1 MQSRDKN
8 RQIGRPIERII
19 ARLIG
24 PLVPVSDPVVQR
36 RMQILASLLLI
47 VILIPVSALIAT
59 LITGQK
65 ASPVINYFLLG
76 LLLVTTLLQYISRT
90 RRYPAV
96 AFVLVAAAS
105 AFPFVALITG
115 RNYQAQHIETVLIWL
130 LFSILLSASL
140 LPLRLAIGLIGCV
153 IAGVLALPMFLPQI
167 TYQRLLPLAG
177 FLSATATLVIANL
190 IYREKISAD
199 QRNEAL
205 AEKEFSD
212 GILNGL
218 PGVFL
223 ICDGKGRLK
232 HCNQRLTQVT
242 GYSSQ
247 ECADLSLPSMVSGK
261 DRPKVE
267 GLLTQAQNEGKTEG
281 EISIVAKSGLRFPFY
296 FTIFSYGTRD
306 QRLLVWYG
314 ADTTEFKRLEEA
326 YRAVVEHSLQG
337 LAIYQQG
344 RIVFTNP
351 AYAQMLG
358 YSLEELYAMD
368 SARTANLIYFEDSPR
383 LNEHMQAT
391 LSGNAVAPRIE
402 FRVVRKDGTLCWI
415 ETTFNVIQYRDQ
427 PALQATS
434 VDIGDRKQMESE
446 QARLIRELETKNA
459 ELERFTY
466 TVSHDLKSPLITIR
480 GFLGFLERDTMANNK
495 ARIAADVQ
503 RITEATEKM
512 QRLLNDVLSL
522 SRIGR
527 VVNPP
532 ENAAF
537 GAIAAEAVERV
548 AGQIRQRSVY
558 VKIADGLPVV
568 RVDRERVIEVVQN
581 LLDNAVKFMGD
592 QWNPTIQV
600 GMRGTDHNSFP
611 ILFVE
616 DNGIGIDPVFHEQV
630 FGLFNKLDPSSEG
643 TGIGLAIVKRVIE
656 THGGRIWVE
665 SEGKGKGAKFLFTLP
680 PVTAIVQPGPAK

>member
-1 MQSRDKN
+1 LRFLFHFTVFSYESRD
-8 RQIGRPIERII
+8 
-19 ARLIG
+19 
-24 PLVPVSDPVVQR
+24 
-36 RMQILASLLLI
+36 
-47 VILIPVSALIAT
+47 
-59 LITGQK
+59 QK
-65 ASPVINYFLLG
+65 V
-76 LLLVTTLLQYISRT
+76 
-90 RRYPAV
+90 
-96 AFVLVAAAS
+96 
-105 AFPFVALITG
+105 
-115 RNYQAQHIETVLIWL
+115 
-130 LFSILLSASL
+130 
-140 LPLRLAIGLIGCV
+140 
-153 IAGVLALPMFLPQI
+153 
-167 TYQRLLPLAG
+167 
-177 FLSATATLVIANL
+177 
-190 IYREKISAD
+190 
-199 QRNEAL
+199 
-205 AEKEFSD
+205 
-212 GILNGL
+212 
-218 PGVFL
+218 
-223 ICDGKGRLK
+223 
-232 HCNQRLTQVT
+232 
-242 GYSSQ
+242 
-247 ECADLSLPSMVSGK
+247 
-261 DRPKVE
+261 
-267 GLLTQAQNEGKTEG
+267 
-281 EISIVAKSGLRFPFY
+281 
-296 FTIFSYGTRD
+296 
-306 QRLLVWYG
+306 LVWYG
-314 ADTTEFKRLEEA
+314 ADTTDFKRLEEA

-344 RIVFTNP
+344 RIVFANP

-383 LNEHMQAT
+383 LNEHMQAA

-402 FRVVRKDGTLCWI
+402 FRVVRKDGTLRWI
-415 ETTFNVIQYRDQ
+415 ETSFNVIHYRDQ

-434 VDIGDRKQMESE
+434 VDIADRKQMESE

-522 SRIGR
+522 SRVGR

-532 ENAAF
+532 ENVAF

-581 LLDNAVKFMGD
+581 LLDNAVKFMGE
-592 QWNPTIQV
+592 QWNPTIQI
-600 GMRGTDHNSFP
+600 GTRGTDHKGFP

-616 DNGIGIDPVFHEQV
+616 DNGIGIDPVFHDQV

-665 SEGKGKGAKFLFTLP
+665 SEGRGKGARFLFTLP